1 MTHKQFDEDQL
12 EQVLNNAPKLSDHR
26 SKDEVLQRLLADAR
40 LQDNSH
46 LQAAVQ
52 EPIESQ
58 LTTHEVNEKQ
68 DFIQAE
74 NKDLPITKRKYKKM
88 PLFMSVA
95 AVFVLTLIAGS
106 MFVNNNDSPKDQ
118 ATPDSATF
126 SSMPENRATKEIESS
141 DNVMDSS
148 IVAEHTRMMSLRTSV
163 YEEDLTDAVVF
174 RIGLAGGKAAES
186 VPMTYII
193 PNERVVADFGKEKPT
208 SLQMYEKYAP
218 QIDEEAMGFTNYHPY
233 KGELEEKGETLVH
246 VLPKKNAYD
255 IASASV
261 SKYLGSLKDTFS
273 DSDYKE
279 IAFENADGTAYEF
292 SQVGE
297 PSEPMALIP
306 REHYNFYV
314 YTETNGTEYLSPDF
328 RKTFSTVTE
337 ALTDMRHKN
346 DDVYVSAIPENVT
359 YTVKEEADGVVV
371 TFDVELDLMTMDAVR
386 ATQLIEAMMLT
397 AASFDKKLRL
407 DNVVQDSWEGFD
419 LTKYLPMP
427 VGANK
432 QYMPE

>member
-1 MTHKQFDEDQL
+1 MTHKQFDDDQL
-12 EQVLNNAPKLSDHR
+12 ENILNNAPKLSDHR
-26 SKDEVLQRLLADAR
+26 SKDEVLKRLLADAR
-40 LQDNSH
+40 LQDNIH
-46 LQAAVQ
+46 LQDAVQ
-52 EPIESQ
+52 EPIDTQIATIEPNQ
-58 LTTHEVNEKQ
+58 QN
-68 DFIQAE
+68 DAIQSE
-74 NKDLPITKRKYKKM
+74 RNDLPIKKRKNRKM
-88 PLFMSVA
+88 PIFMSIA
-95 AVFVLTLIAGS
+95 AVFVLTLITGS
-106 MFVNNNDSPKDQ
+106 VFVHNNESPKNQ

-126 SSMPENRATKEIESS
+126 SAIPENRATKDIESS
-141 DNVMDSS
+141 DTVMDSS
-148 IVAEHTRMMSLRTSV
+148 IAAEYNRMMSLRTSV

-193 PNERVVADFGKEKPT
+193 PNERVAADFGKEKPT

-233 KGELEEKGETLVH
+233 KGDLKEKGEKLVH
-246 VLPKKNAYD
+246 VLPKKNDYD

-292 SQVGE
+292 SQAGE
-297 PSEPMALIP
+297 PSEPMALKP
-306 REHYNFYV
+306 KDHYNY
-314 YTETNGTEYLSPDF
+314 YLYKEENGTEYISPDF
-328 RKTFSTVTE
+328 RKTYPTVTE
-337 ALTDMRHKN
+337 ALTVMRQKN
-346 DDVYVSAIPENVT
+346 DDIYVPAIPENVT

-371 TFDVELDLMTMDAVR
+371 TFDAPLDLTTMDAVR

-397 AASFDKKLRL
+397 AASFEKKLRL

-419 LTKYLPMP
+419 LTKYLPLP

-432 QYMPE
+432 QYMP

>member
-1 MTHKQFDEDQL
+1 MTHKQFDDDQL
-12 EQVLNNAPKLSDHR
+12 ENVLNNAPKLSDHR
-26 SKDEVLQRLLADAR
+26 SKDEVLKRLLADAR
-40 LQDNSH
+40 LQDNIH
-46 LQAAVQ
+46 LQDAVQ
-52 EPIESQ
+52 EPIDTQ
-58 LTTHEVNEKQ
+58 ITTIEPNQQHDSTQTERN
-68 DFIQAE
+68 
-74 NKDLPITKRKYKKM
+74 DLPIKKRKNRKM

-106 MFVNNNDSPKDQ
+106 VFVHNNESPKNQ

-126 SSMPENRATKEIESS
+126 SAIPDNRATKDIESS

-174 RIGLAGGKAAES
+174 RIGLAGGIAAES

-233 KGELEEKGETLVH
+233 KGELEEKGEKLVH
-246 VLPKKNAYD
+246 VLPKKNEYD

-292 SQVGE
+292 SQAGE
-297 PSEPMALIP
+297 PSEPLALKP
-306 REHYNFYV
+306 KDHFNYYL
-314 YTETNGTEYLSPDF
+314 YTEENGTEYLSPDF
-328 RKTFSTVTE
+328 RKTYPTVTE
-337 ALTDMRHKN
+337 ALTAMRHKN
-346 DDVYVSAIPENVT
+346 DDVYVPAIPENVT
-359 YTVKEEADGVVV
+359 YTVKEETDGVVV
-371 TFDVELDLMTMDAVR
+371 TFDAPLDLTTMDAVR
-386 ATQLIEAMMLT
+386 TTQLIEAMMLT
-397 AASFDKKLRL
+397 AASFDKILRL

-432 QYMPE
+432 QYMP

>member
-1 MTHKQFDEDQL
+1 MTHKQFDDDQL
-12 EQVLNNAPKLSDHR
+12 DNVLNNAPKLSDHR
-26 SKDEVLQRLLADAR
+26 SKDEVLKRLLADAR
-40 LQDNSH
+40 LQDNIH
-46 LQAAVQ
+46 LQEAVQ
-52 EPIESQ
+52 EPIETQ
-58 LTTHEVNEKQ
+58 ITTQGPNQQHEPT
-68 DFIQAE
+68 QAAS
-74 NKDLPITKRKYKKM
+74 NDLPIKKRKNRKM
-88 PLFMSVA
+88 PIFMSVA

-106 MFVNNNDSPKDQ
+106 VFVNNNESTNNQ
-118 ATPDSATF
+118 ATPDSAAF
-126 SSMPENRATKEIESS
+126 STLQADQATKDVESN

-193 PNERVVADFGKEKPT
+193 PNERVAADFGKEKPT

-218 QIDEEAMGFTNYHPY
+218 QIDEEANGFKNYHPY
-233 KGELEEKGETLVH
+233 KGELKEQGDTLVH
-246 VLPKKNAYD
+246 VLPEKNDYD
-255 IASASV
+255 VASASV
-261 SKYLGSLKDTFS
+261 SKYLRSLKDTFS

-292 SQVGE
+292 SQAGE
-297 PSEPMALIP
+297 SSEPMTLTQK
-306 REHYNFYV
+306 EHYNYYL
-314 YTETNGTEYLSPDF
+314 YTETNGTQYLAPDF
-328 RKTFSTVTE
+328 RKTYSTVTE
-337 ALTDMRHKN
+337 ALTGMRQKN
-346 DDVYVSAIPENVT
+346 DDVYVPAVPENVT

-371 TFDVELDLMTMDAVR
+371 TFDAPLDLTTLDAVR
-386 ATQLIEAMMLT
+386 ATQLVEAMMLT

-432 QYMPE
+432 QYMQ